1 MPSSEDVADDEQLPS
16 NFDTDAD
23 LAAAIGQMSHERGL
37 GHEQGWEGLEPIPPG
52 KISEKSSIR

>member
-1 MPSSEDVADDEQLPS
+1 MADDEQLPS

-23 LAAAIGQMSHERGL
+23 LAAAIGQMSHEQGL

-52 KISEKSSIR
+52 KISEKHSI